1 MKKIFLFFI
10 FVSVS
15 MSYAN
20 EQKAKDFENALK
32 QGDGK
37 MIVSLLP
44 DEYLGYS
51 NTNQDEFISNFSVF
65 SKTFIKDVKISPK
78 EKDIYDM
85 KVVFTNNQ
93 EILSSIAFDGLK
105 LDSSSFEMFLS
116 DIDKVIMKSYAT
128 NTFRL
133 SFLSDELS
141 KYYTINAALP
151 KQWSDIVK
159 FAKDD
164 IVSFGFSK
172 PCVELKLNHN
182 ELKADVNII
191 NQDDFYCKNF
201 IESNEDTIKS
211 LQKGYGSKISF

>member
-10 FVSVS
+10 FVFIS

-44 DEYLGYS
+44 NEYLGYS

-78 EKDIYDM
+78 EKDIYDV

-105 LDSSSFEMFLS
+105 LDNSSFEMFLS

-151 KQWSDIVK
+151 KQWSDIIK

-182 ELKADVNII
+182 
-191 NQDDFYCKNF
+191 
-201 IESNEDTIKS
+201 
-211 LQKGYGSKISF
+211 